1 MSIQINDKEYSIGA
15 VKARMFRKAIAMT
28 DAIDLENIKAKDL
41 DEMVNFMVEAYGKQF
56 TLDEV
61 YDGLN
66 SADLMPA
73 LTGCIT
79 EVVSGV
85 ANKLESKND

>member
-1 MSIQINDKEYSIGA
+1 MSIRINDKEYIMGA

-41 DEMVNFMVEAYGKQF
+41 DDMVNYLVEAYGNQF
-56 TLDEV
+56 TQDDV

-66 SADLMPA
+66 SADLMPT

-85 ANKLESKND
+85 ANKLDSKNA